1 MLMVAPRGRTKEDT
15 SRRAPSRSVHS
26 ILKGSAPTEEAEE
39 KDETKAEEYCRRVCP
54 DFSLSP
60 SVQFPEEELS
70 ERVERLLDKIK
81 KTMKEEDVSNGLDK
95 I

>member
-1 MLMVAPRGRTKEDT
+1 M
-15 SRRAPSRSVHS
+15 
-26 ILKGSAPTEEAEE
+26 
-39 KDETKAEEYCRRVCP
+39 AEEYCRRVCP